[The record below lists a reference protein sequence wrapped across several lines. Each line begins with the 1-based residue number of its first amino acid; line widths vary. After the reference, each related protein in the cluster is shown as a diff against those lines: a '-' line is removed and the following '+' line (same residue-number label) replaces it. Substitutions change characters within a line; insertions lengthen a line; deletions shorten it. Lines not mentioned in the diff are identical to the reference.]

1 VIENAITTKFDFKNE
16 LGGGMLLVF
25 LEKCWMSRILG
36 RGSCDFMI
44 CKPKSAFTL
53 GVSRDSKVES
63 SNTMPTHLGLKP
75 NYHEKLYYVLS

>member
-1 VIENAITTKFDFKNE
+1 
-16 LGGGMLLVF
+16 
-25 LEKCWMSRILG
+25 
-36 RGSCDFMI
+36 MI

-75 NYHEKLYYVLS
+75 NYHEKLYYVKLTFS